1 MANSA
6 KILGYGGSAVID
18 GLQVLIT
25 GGTFDDART
34 ISYLD
39 MLDIPP
45 SASGAGTSRSRV
57 KHADGTRA
65 YSGSVNFDASEKTV
79 DLFSIAPARLL
90 TRRYQFNV
98 GINDGES
105 SYAMTNCYITSIS
118 LSGSPAGL
126 ISASIGF
133 VATTGKSGGAV
144 SNNYILNYS
153 TDPTDQPAAYW
164 WSGNTDVRDW
174 TFSFNQ
180 DAVPV
185 YSNEDVVAPRYIR
198 VGLIGYSLQM
208 TTYSELDHDDVSII
222 TKAFTLTGDTN
233 SKTYSF
239 NGPTD
244 LGMYSHSFETAAS
257 AATGSD
263 GTIIT

>member
-1 MANSA
+1 MTDVVQR
-6 KILGYGGSAVID
+6 LGYGGSAVID

-45 SASGAGTSRSRV
+45 STASRSKV

-65 YSGSVNFDASEKTV
+65 YSGSISFDVSEKTV
-79 DLFSIAPARLL
+79 DLFALTRLL

-105 SYAMTNCYITSIS
+105 SYTMSSCYITNIS
-118 LSGSPAGL
+118 LSGAPAGL
-126 ISASIGF
+126 ITASIGF
-133 VATTGKSGGAV
+133 VATAGKSGGSV
-144 SNNYILNYS
+144 SNNYILDYS
-153 TDPTDQPAAYW
+153 TDPTNQPAAYW

-174 TFSFNQ
+174 TFNFSQ

-185 YSNEDVVAPRYIR
+185 YGNEDVVTPRYIR
-198 VGLIGYSLQM
+198 VGLISYSLQVM
-208 TTYSELDHDDVSII
+208 TYSELNHNDISII

-233 SKTYSF
+233 SKAYSF

-244 LGMYSHSFETAAS
+244 LGMYSHSFETAAD
-257 AATGSD
+257 ATVGSD